1 MTKFT
6 TKYQYVSWNDNV
18 EGSSKKADIKKT
30 KLENQGYNLIST
42 QAQIFSGLMVYKNP
56 NYKTK
61 ARNNGKS
68 NTL

>member
-1 MTKFT
+1 MAWYRP

-18 EGSSKKADIKKT
+18 EGSSKRSDIKKT

-42 QAQIFSGLMVYKNP
+42 KAQIFSGLMVYKNP

-61 ARNNGKS
+61 ARK
-68 NTL
+68 

>member
-18 EGSSKKADIKKT
+18 EGSSKRADIKKT

-42 QAQIFSGLMVYKNP
+42 QSGLFTGLLVYENS

-61 ARNNGKS
+61 KKG
-68 NTL
+68 